1 MSMHIRTFRAANI
14 NEALQQIKSQM
25 GPDAT
30 VLHTRQV
37 PRGLLGFLQRQRIE
51 VTAGL
56 KTVQQ
61 ERDDTDDTND
71 LLQAKRA
78 VAGNRSQEAG
88 HHFEQHSSIEQ
99 HNSLEQRCI
108 DDFVE
113 RGVPASIARYW
124 MSQVAVEGPSI
135 SLWKPLN
142 ELRESERVY
151 PEEDLRRR
159 LSRWFQQTLG
169 PGRAIALSG
178 SGQRI
183 VALVGATGVGK
194 TTTIAKLAA
203 QFRLKSGA
211 RVGLLTMD
219 CFRAAA
225 FEQMDCFARAM
236 KAPLEVV
243 RGEEDIVPCLQRLA
257 ECALVL
263 VDTIGQSPRGDE
275 RLGLL
280 DRWLRAIQPHETH
293 LVIDANCSLAAARA
307 CFHAFSA
314 LRPTACIL
322 SKVDE
327 VSCAAPALAALL
339 GSRIAMSYV
348 TNGQLVPDDLL
359 VADTAQLANWLS
371 GIAAGGVSSVISSPM
386 HEVA

>member
-14 NEALQQIKSQM
+14 NEALQQIKNQM

-37 PRGLLGFLQRQRIE
+37 PRGLLGFLQRHSIE

-56 KTVQQ
+56 KPVQP
-61 ERDDTDDTND
+61 DKDVTDETKVIK
-71 LLQAKRA
+71 QANA
-78 VAGNRSQEAG
+78 VVVGNHREASG
-88 HHFEQHSSIEQ
+88 HHFEQHS
-99 HNSLEQRCI
+99 NLEQKCV

-124 MSQVAVEGPSI
+124 ISQVAGESQSAG
-135 SLWKPLN
+135 LWRPLN
-142 ELRESERVY
+142 ELRESERIY
-151 PEEDLRRR
+151 PEEHLRLR
-159 LSRWFQQTLG
+159 LSRWFLQTLG
-169 PGRAIALSG
+169 PGRAITLSG

-203 QFRLKSGA
+203 QFRIRRST

-225 FEQMDCFARAM
+225 IEQMDCFARAM

-243 RGEEDIVPCLQRLA
+243 RGEEDVVPCLQRLA
-257 ECALVL
+257 ECELIL

-327 VSCAAPALAALL
+327 VSCAAPAIAALL
-339 GSRIAMSYV
+339 GSRLPMSYV

-359 VADTAQLANWLS
+359 VADTEQLANWLS
-371 GIAAGGVSSVISSPM
+371 GIAAGGVSSVISSPTQ
-386 HEVA
+386 EVA